1 MHEAGRVWR
10 RQCEAAGHI
19 KKLIKGDDEMYMLHY
34 YLHRGITPEHI
45 LSLPSVNQM
54 FYAASME
61 LAFEEKKAFY
71 ESLNG

>member
-1 MHEAGRVWR
+1 
-10 RQCEAAGHI
+10 
-19 KKLIKGDDEMYMLHY
+19 MYMLHY

-45 LSLPSVNQM
+45 LSLPPVNQM

-61 LAFEEKKAFY
+61 LAFEEKRAFY